1 MWRDYVLM
9 HEGYSRRRSYAW
21 EHTRAILYGY
31 CAVNRDPKKSFPSIQ
46 QFMPL
51 LTDSEVD
58 EQTEGKRL
66 QARMDEYKR
75 KKLEQRK
82 TAEIKS
88 N

>member
-9 HEGYSRRRSYAW
+9 HEGYSKRRSFQW

-31 CAVNRDPKKSFPSIQ
+31 CAVNRDPKKKFPSIQ

-51 LTDSEVD
+51 STDAEVD

-66 QARMDEYKR
+66 QAHIDKYKLM
-75 KKLEQRK
+75 KKTQ
-82 TAEIKS
+82 AEK
-88 N
+88 NK